1 MILEYIT
8 KLDGSTTWACFTE
21 EPFYLEVNIT
31 GMTDDTEIQNKLS
44 SALERAKEI
53 DSGEG

>member
-1 MILEYIT
+1 MFEYT
-8 KLDGSTTWACFTE
+8 TRLDGSTTWACFTE

-44 SALERAKEI
+44 SALERARELN
-53 DSGEG
+53 D

>member
-1 MILEYIT
+1 MILKYIT

-44 SALERAKEI
+44 SALERARELN
-53 DSGEG
+53 D

>member
-1 MILEYIT
+1 MIEYTT
-8 KLDGSTTWACFTE
+8 KSDSSTVWACFTE
-21 EPFYLEVNIT
+21 EPLYLEVNIT
-31 GMTDDTEIQNKLS
+31 GMTNETEIQNKLS

>member
-1 MILEYIT
+1 MIEYTT
-8 KLDGSTTWACFTE
+8 KSDSSTVWACFTE
-21 EPFYLEVNIT
+21 EPLYLEINIT
-31 GMTDDTEIQNKLS
+31 GMTNETEIQNKLS